1 MSGVRKGERW
11 GAPSTAPADTTTTG
25 DDRALARVV
34 ADALAGGPGSGSQ
47 GSGAAR
53 VRIAWRAAPD
63 ADFARAVSATRA
75 SDETPYDLPCDALR
89 VTASH
94 GAPGVAVNMAVL
106 GTAPDRARW
115 WDRSARVRVSVD
127 GRVVHD
133 GRATGVVVANGEFLR
148 GAAVIVRGHPGDGRL
163 EVQVYAVPRGQ
174 RGALRRR
181 VRTASHVPHPGIVQ
195 ASGRRVEIEVAG
207 HGWALESD
215 GLAGP
220 RTREVVVEILPEAF
234 VLVT

>member
-11 GAPSTAPADTTTTG
+11 GTPSTAPADMTATG

-34 ADALAGGPGSGSQ
+34 ADALAGGSG
-47 GSGAAR
+47 GEVAR
-53 VRIAWRAAPD
+53 VRITWRAAPD

-75 SDETPYDLPCDALR
+75 PDETSHDLPCDALQ

-94 GAPGVAVNMAVL
+94 GAPVVAVNMAVL

-115 WDRSARVRVSVD
+115 WDRSAGVRVSVD

-148 GAAVIVRGHPGDGRL
+148 GADVIVRGHPGDGRL
-163 EVQVYAVPRGQ
+163 EVQVDAVPRGQ

-195 ASGRRVEIEVAG
+195 ASGRRVEIEVARR
-207 HGWALESD
+207 GWGLETD
-215 GLAGP
+215 GATGP
-220 RTREVVVEILPEAF
+220 RTREVVVEIVPEAF